1 MNSFEISKLLNSLSA
16 YKTGGRLG
24 FLEGWVGREKV
35 CGGILCLN
43 CCSHTEGCW
52 VCFLSV
58 KLLIKGIF
66 IVIVLDVYRKFK
78 EIA

>member
-1 MNSFEISKLLNSLSA
+1 M
-16 YKTGGRLG
+16 
-24 FLEGWVGREKV
+24 GREKV